1 MEAAMYHITYAQL
14 NSEFSVPR
22 LECLV
27 KALEHRHCKV
37 DLNLLDMR
45 LDVEIPDEQMWWVL
59 TGCITV
65 FFEDFKDVASWSF
78 RFTPTASKPL
88 AA

>member
-1 MEAAMYHITYAQL
+1 MHHVTYVQL
-14 NSEFSVPR
+14 NERYSVAR
-22 LECLV
+22 LEQLV
-27 KALEHRHCKV
+27 RALERQRCKV
-37 DLNLLDMR
+37 GLNLLDMR

-78 RFTPTASKPL
+78 KFLPSASAPL

>member
-1 MEAAMYHITYAQL
+1 MHHVTYAQL
-14 NSEFSVPR
+14 NERYSVVR
-22 LECLV
+22 LEQLV
-27 KALEHRHCKV
+27 QALERQRCKV
-37 DLNLLDMR
+37 GLNLLDMR

-78 RFTPTASKPL
+78 KFLSSASAPL

>member
-1 MEAAMYHITYAQL
+1 MYHATYAQL
-14 NSEFSVPR
+14 NAHYSVPR
-22 LECLV
+22 LEKLV
-27 KALEHRHCKV
+27 RALERQRCRV
-37 DLNLLDMR
+37 RVNLNEMR

-78 RFTPTASKPL
+78 QFGSSPQGWL